1 MKSSAFAR
9 CLSIV
14 ALAALA
20 GCQTLEVKQPTIEQT
35 APMRV
40 GPEDRPQRSITGFS
54 HALRCMDTL
63 MLDYGVRDVTMLAEE
78 IADETKKLNAGTRDM
93 LISAVSDMSRRSRA
107 VRLVAFGKDTMNVI
121 SFLASAQ
128 NQQAYQAIPLYDI
141 KGSVSQ
147 FDENLIKN
155 QKDGGIGFAPFVNFG
170 IARDAASSM
179 LALDLSVLT
188 TSDMA
193 ILPGVTSRN
202 SVVILKQGSGY
213 DGDAAYHKFGINYS
227 MNLARS
233 EGQTQALRGLVE
245 LATVELIGR
254 LTKTPYWSCLG
265 VTEPMKNDEIKLE
278 MFDWY
283 HAMAATRVELI
294 AWFQNQLRRRGF
306 YDGPIDGEFNPAI
319 DTAIENYREALG
331 LERRAL
337 LDENFF
343 YTFLSADHR
352 QVQRPAE
359 PARYVAADEQASAA
373 APTTA
378 QAPTGAAGA
387 AGTGPAATPSA
398 APATVT
404 AAASPAAPGAAT
416 GRAIPAAAAPL
427 RLSLQTSPV
436 PKSRFARGETINLAL
451 APSRDAHVYCYLR
464 DDGQQLIRFFPNR
477 FERDSRIAAARPLV
491 LPGAQRFQLVA
502 NPNGAAETI
511 LCFATPEDV
520 LDRVPQ
526 GLVGT
531 DFEPLPGVTLDQLR
545 AAFGQAAGGQLAQES
560 FDVQAR

>member
-1 MKSSAFAR
+1 MNPTRILRWTLIA
-9 CLSIV
+9 

-20 GCQTLEVKQPTIEQT
+20 GCQTLEVKKPTVEQT
-35 APMRV
+35 AQIRK

-54 HALRCMDTL
+54 QALRCMDTL

-78 IADETKKLNAGTRDM
+78 ISDETKKLNAGTRDM

-128 NQQAYQAIPLYDI
+128 NAQAYQAIPLYDI

-155 QKDGGIGFAPFVNFG
+155 QKDLGIGISPFINLG

-179 LALDLSVLT
+179 IALDLSVLA

-193 ILPGVTSRN
+193 VMAGVTSRN
-202 SVVILKQGSGY
+202 SVVILKQGKGI

-227 MNLARS
+227 MNVARS
-233 EGQTQALRGLVE
+233 EGQSQALRGLVE
-245 LATVELIGR
+245 IATVELVGK

-265 VTEPMKNDEIKLE
+265 VTDPMTQEETRLE

-319 DTAIENYREALG
+319 DEAISNYRAALG
-331 LERRAL
+331 LSREPL
-337 LDENFF
+337 LEEKFF
-343 YTFLSADHR
+343 YAFLAADHTK
-352 QVQRPAE
+352 VKRPDQ
-359 PARYVAADEQASAA
+359 PSRYVAP
-373 APTTA
+373 APVA
-378 QAPTGAAGA
+378 
-387 AGTGPAATPSA
+387 
-398 APATVT
+398 V
-404 AAASPAAPGAAT
+404 
-416 GRAIPAAAAPL
+416 APL
-427 RLSLQTSPV
+427 KLSVTTVPTNPTRL
-436 PKSRFARGETINLAL
+436 ARGEPISLAL
-451 APSRDAHVYCYLR
+451 SLSQDAHIYCYLL
-464 DDGQQLIRFFPNR
+464 DDNAKVMRFFPNR
-477 FERDSRIAAARPLV
+477 FERDSRVPAAKPLV
-491 LPGAQRFQLVA
+491 LPGAQRFQLIVS
-502 NPNGAAETI
+502 PKGTAETVS
-511 LCFATPEDV
+511 CFATPRDV

-526 GLVGT
+526 ALVGT
-531 DFEPLPGVTLDQLR
+531 DFEPLAGATMDMVR
-545 AAFGQAAGGQLAQES
+545 AAFMQASGGVLAQENVH
-560 FDVQAR
+560 VQAK